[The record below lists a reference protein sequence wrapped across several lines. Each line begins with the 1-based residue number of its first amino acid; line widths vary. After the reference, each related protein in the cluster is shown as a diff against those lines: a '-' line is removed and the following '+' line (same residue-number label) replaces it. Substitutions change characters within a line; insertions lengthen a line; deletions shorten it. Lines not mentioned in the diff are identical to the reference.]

1 MKRSLPLWVALAG
14 LPCASSYG
22 ETITSTTFDGTTP
35 LGSVNVT
42 NTSIGRNDDL
52 VGVSVSGTTNFTAPL
67 SGSITV
73 ATPDVEPTDSDYASK
88 SMTGVLI
95 DSTSS
100 ATFSI
105 NGLTTNINI
114 KGADYGYNA
123 RNNSWGVV
131 GKHEGSVSVSNSQ
144 ISITTESDT
153 TSLLARGIVLDAHLA
168 SFDAS
173 SSITIGGSGIANTSL
188 GIQVSSLGSYE
199 GSISLKG
206 EYAEGIQVFN
216 GQADA
221 NLAGSISINVKND
234 ANAISYAGNA
244 ESISTKITI
253 DRAPDATGRSTI
265 RGIYLQ
271 DYADYSKMS
280 HVEEIS
286 SDITI
291 TSTGAVRGIEIEGYS
306 SFGTITGDI
315 TINAGDSEA
324 FGIISNGA
332 GGEISS
338 QVRVNNTS
346 THSSQVSNTAGVMI
360 YLSSELTYG
369 GYTEELLAPAI
380 SGTVEATGV
389 STAVGAHFVYK
400 TAEQLGF
407 SGADDPDLGYIN
419 KSGLITGSISAHTSE
434 STHLYDATG
443 TVITDRSSKH
453 YKSTVGIRVADSGTW
468 LGSLVP
474 PSEGV
479 DAVLNFG
486 HGATVSALVGTGA
499 EQTLGDAIQ
508 FSSPNLTLHAGKG
521 DVVTLTG
528 DITSISTSASY
539 QGRVSG
545 LEPPSDHPLVNVSDL
560 DTLPTPSTRTSDS
573 VTTQQASST
582 RAAAASVD
590 NIGAQEDA
598 LIFSQGKYRVKSDY
612 WFVSEVAVGSYAIE
626 STSQITL
633 TGSTKFADTNML
645 SFHVNSTSDY
655 SNITVTAEQMLTINE
670 LGTVNVT
677 LGAELMATETFRLT
691 LIDGDMFD
699 TAGNTLT
706 VNLFDLITEG
716 TGGLI
721 DDVASIYVEYDGV
734 RYDYEDGPVTF
745 TYTGEATDLV
755 IGRELIP
762 EPSTATLS
770 LLALAGLLSRR
781 RRTQRQMERAE

>member
-35 LGSVNVT
+35 LGHVNVT
-42 NTSIGRNDDL
+42 NTSTDRSDDL

-73 ATPDVEPTDSDYASK
+73 ATPDVESTDSSYASN

-100 ATFSI
+100 DTFSI
-105 NGLTTNINI
+105 NGLTTNIDI
-114 KGADYGYNA
+114 KGADYGYYVKND
-123 RNNSWGVV
+123 SWGVV
-131 GKHEGSVSVSNSQ
+131 GKHKGSVSVSNSS
-144 ISITTESDT
+144 INITTESDT
-153 TSLLARGIVLDAHLA
+153 TYSLASGIVLDAHLE

-173 SSITIGGSGIANTSL
+173 SSITIGGSGRAYTGK
-188 GIQVSSLGSYE
+188 GIQVNTLGSYE
-199 GSISLKG
+199 GSITIKSKF
-206 EYAEGIQVFN
+206 AEGIQVFD
-216 GQADA
+216 GQAGA
-221 NLAGSISINVKND
+221 TLGGSVTINALYD
-234 ANAISYAGNA
+234 ANAISYAGQA
-244 ESISTKITI
+244 ESISTAISMT
-253 DRAPDATGRSTI
+253 RELGTTGGSTM
-265 RGIYLQ
+265 RGIYLENHE
-271 DYADYSKMS
+271 DYSQMS
-280 HVEEIS
+280 EVKEIS
-286 SDITI
+286 SNITI
-291 TSTGAVRGIEIEGYS
+291 TSTGAVRGIEIDDYS
-306 SFGTITGDI
+306 KFGTISGDI
-315 TINAGDSEA
+315 TINAGGSEA
-324 FGIISNGA
+324 FGIISNGT

-338 QVRVNNTS
+338 HVRVSNTGTS
-346 THSSQVSNTAGVMI
+346 KYQVSNTAGVLANLG
-360 YLSSELTYG
+360 YAFTHG
-369 GYTEELLAPAI
+369 GEVYDSASPAI
-380 SGTVEATGV
+380 SGKIEATGI
-389 STAVGAHFVYK
+389 STAVGVHFTYK
-400 TAEQLGF
+400 TDEQLGF
-407 SGADDPDLGYIN
+407 DDPDAPVPDYLN

-434 STHLYDATG
+434 STYLFDAAG
-443 TVITDRSSKH
+443 NVITDRSSKH

-474 PSEGV
+474 PTEGN

-486 HGATVSALVGTGA
+486 HGVTVSALVGEGA

-508 FSSPNLTLHAGKG
+508 FDSPNLTLHAGKD

-528 DITSISTSASY
+528 DITSLATKATY
-539 QGRVSG
+539 EGGVSG
-545 LEPPSDHPLVNVSDL
+545 LESPNDHPLVDISA
-560 DTLPTPSTRTSDS
+560 LPKPKPPVEWSSDS
-573 VTTQQASST
+573 VATQQASST

-590 NIGAQEDA
+590 SIGAQEDA
-598 LIFSQGKYRVKSDY
+598 LIFSQGKYHVKSDY

-655 SNITVTAEQMLTINE
+655 SSITVSATEMLTINE

-677 LGAELMATETFRLT
+677 LGAELMAAETFRLT

-721 DDVASIYVEYDGV
+721 DDLASIYVEYDGV

-755 IGRELIP
+755 IGREIIP

-781 RRTQRQMERAE
+781 RRGQRQMERA